1 MLLDSSPRALST
13 SVAYAVVAAV
23 IGKIAWQWFRLRR
36 IPGPFL
42 AKLTNLPRAYWVW
55 SRRPHEIHIEL
66 HEKHGHLVRFGPN
79 MVSAGNAQE
88 VDKIYR
94 LHSPLGKACY
104 SPDCGSDFYHVILPM
119 SKGKILPGL
128 FATQDEGIHRM
139 LKRPIGGIYSMSNL
153 TSFES
158 LVDAT
163 IEAFMEQL
171 DKRFVKTRA
180 VCDWGLWLQYF
191 AFDVVGEI
199 TFSTRLGFL
208 EHGKDIDGIMDSIW
222 RWFQYV
228 AVVGQIPWVDYLW
241 VKNPIVSRLRPA
253 SWSPMVAFA
262 VKQQNEREAKMAA
275 GEPVN
280 SKDFLSRFLAAMEKD
295 PSIPK
300 WALTAWTS
308 SNVLAGSDTT
318 AIFLRTLFK
327 NLGEHPQTLQKL
339 RAEIDAAR
347 ARGELSRIV
356 TWKESRRLPY
366 LEACIQE
373 AGRIHPPFGLNLE
386 RVVPAGGIEISG
398 EHIPEGTIVGMNAWV
413 VHRDRQ
419 VFGADADKWR
429 PERWIEADPVQRKK
443 MDDGLLTFGAGH
455 RTCLGK
461 HISLLEIYKLV
472 PTILQE
478 YEFTFANPSKVWRVE
493 NRWFVPQFDFMA
505 YISKRTL
512 V

>member
-1 MLLDSSPRALST
+1 MLFDSPHFITS
-13 SVAYAVVAAV
+13 SVAYAVVAALV
-23 IGKIAWQWFRLRR
+23 GKFAWQFLRLRR

-42 AKLTNLPRAYWVW
+42 AKWTNIPRAYWVW
-55 SRRPHEIHIEL
+55 GRRAHEIHIEL

-79 MVSAGNAQE
+79 MVSVGNAQE

-94 LHSPLGKACY
+94 MH
-104 SPDCGSDFYHVILPM
+104 
-119 SKGKILPGL
+119 GKILPGL
-128 FATQDEGIHRM
+128 FATQDENLHRM
-139 LKRPIGGIYSMSNL
+139 LKRPIGGVYSMSNL

-163 IEAFMEQL
+163 IETFMDQL
-171 DKRFVKTRA
+171 DKRFVQTRS

-208 EHGKDIDGIMDSIW
+208 ERGEDIDGIMASIW
-222 RWFQYV
+222 NWFQYTS
-228 AVVGQIPWVDYLW
+228 VVGQLPWVDSLW

-318 AIFLRTLFK
+318 AIFLRTIFK
-327 NLGEHPQTLQKL
+327 NLGEHPEALAKL
-339 RAEIDAAR
+339 RGEIDEAYKK
-347 ARGELSRIV
+347 GEMSRIV

-366 LEACIQE
+366 LEAVIQE
-373 AGRIHPPFGLNLE
+373 SGRIHPPFGLNLE
-386 RVVPAGGIEISG
+386 RVVPAGGLEICD
-398 EHIPEGTIVGMNAWV
+398 EFLPEGTVVGMNAWV
-413 VHRDRQ
+413 VHRDRA
-419 VFGADADKWR
+419 VFGQDADTWR
-429 PERWIEADPVQRKK
+429 PERWIEADDAQRKK
-443 MDDGLLTFGAGH
+443 MEDGLLTFGAGH

-478 YEFTFANPSKVWRVE
+478 YDITFANPDKVWAVE
-493 NRWFVPQFDFMA
+493 NRWFVPQFDFQA
-505 YISKRTL
+505 YISKREER
-512 V
+512 VF